1 MEHSPCIIPSLK
13 YSNEGN
19 NTVISSFIKKNNI
32 NAFNANAFTS
42 ERFPEMLKCE
52 VYKMFSDV
60 ELELQ
65 PNAWIATFN
74 IKSMLL
80 IFNLGENN
88 FHSLCRKKKNPVMMG
103 FHSDRS
109 GLCLRQPRLLW
120 GSSLALCAWNYQNI
134 SNYHKSGPLHVLFP
148 LLGMTCSDLVPIKLL
163 LMFQG
168 SGQVSL
174 KQLPWWHQ
182 TYSLPHLSLVLTGF
196 WVGMSHLLGCVVP
209 RTRLGS

>member
-1 MEHSPCIIPSLK
+1 MEHSPYIIPSLK

-88 FHSLCRKKKNPVMMG
+88 FTHCAGKKTQLWWDFIQIK
-103 FHSDRS
+103 FA
-109 GLCLRQPRLLW
+109 LIAILL
-120 GSSLALCAWNYQNI
+120 N
-134 SNYHKSGPLHVLFP
+134 
-148 LLGMTCSDLVPIKLL
+148 
-163 LMFQG
+163 
-168 SGQVSL
+168 
-174 KQLPWWHQ
+174 
-182 TYSLPHLSLVLTGF
+182 
-196 WVGMSHLLGCVVP
+196 
-209 RTRLGS
+209 